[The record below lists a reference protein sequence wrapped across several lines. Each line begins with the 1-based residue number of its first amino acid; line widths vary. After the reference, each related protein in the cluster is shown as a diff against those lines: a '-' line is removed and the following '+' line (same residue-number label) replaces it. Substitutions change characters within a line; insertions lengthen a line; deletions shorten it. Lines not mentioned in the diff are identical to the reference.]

1 MTHHANTQSFVDPV
15 CGMSVDPT
23 KAAATL
29 CHDGNQFYFCA
40 EGCKR
45 AFESDPGK
53 YDKVEKHKGFWQ
65 RYLDRLNHATGG
77 KPLSC
82 CH

>member
-1 MTHHANTQSFVDPV
+1 MALHTKPQSFVDPV
-15 CGMSVDPT
+15 CGMSVVPD

-29 CHDGNQFYFCA
+29 CHDGTQFYFCA

-45 AFESDPGK
+45 AFESDPDK
-53 YDKVEKHKGFWQ
+53 YKAKKRNGFWQ

>member
-1 MTHHANTQSFVDPV
+1 MSMSRVEEAPV
-15 CGMSVDPT
+15 CGMSVDPA

-29 CHDGNQFYFCA
+29 WHDGTQFYFCA

-45 AFESDPGK
+45 AFKSAPDK
-53 YDKVEKHKGFWQ
+53 YNTKKHKGFWQ
-65 RYLDRLNHATGG
+65 RYLERLNKATDG
-77 KPLSC
+77 KAMSC